1 MIKLKLLAF
10 VLFLLGPC
18 AFMTRRGWRFGRAL
32 SASICAQSL
41 LLLFLGY
48 FLPFSVLA
56 GILAVGSAA
65 AWIAAAIQTRDWK
78 KACVSLVLPCLAAL
92 VCLIGLYDA
101 CAARQFL
108 SYDEYSHWGMMV
120 KAIHAFDALPRMG
133 EGAAYI
139 QYTYPPSGAMMPA
152 LACTLLGY
160 RDGIAYL
167 GYAVLIAG
175 LLLGLAAKAGKGAPA
190 ALAAMALYLS
200 LAAIFPLGML
210 RLFIEPVAALLMAL
224 LMMGAWNEKETC
236 VWEDALYALMLAMCK
251 STGLVFLAVA
261 LFVRLFAKRNRAELM
276 RSGCLLAAG
285 LLGTASY
292 GIYCRVHGI
301 AAVISPSYLAENLRA
316 LREGML
322 NAAYAGLPGRFLD
335 FFLFDPLPQSG
346 VYSSYGFATSAV
358 VMAVLLAL
366 CAAHVHLA
374 ENRKQALRLW
384 AGVWI
389 ANIAYILMIVASYF
403 VGFSPAEVQR
413 LAEADRYTMLVA
425 LWTGLLVTAL
435 LAHEAGKRPVGRKA
449 ALLCALAALW
459 LPLSHP
465 EMTVSTFVTKAYIND
480 TQWAREPVS
489 ADANRIASQLG
500 GQSDARILCMGEYP
514 YIETHFLLCGR
525 ADIGRADEMWGSA
538 PWSGDCQQVQKALE
552 TGAYTH
558 VYVGGLMQE
567 DANLAIDGRYDA
579 LTEDQSGL
587 KAYTLYRVKR
597 GEGVALV
604 DMETM
609 NGQEP

>member
-18 AFMTRRGWRFGRAL
+18 AFLTRRGWRFGRAL
-32 SASICAQSL
+32 SASVCAQSL
-41 LLLFLGY
+41 ALVFLGY
-48 FLPFSVLA
+48 FLPFSVSA
-56 GILAVGSAA
+56 GILAAVSAA
-65 AWIAAAIQTRDWK
+65 AWIAAAVQTRDWK

-190 ALAAMALYLS
+190 IVPLYLCMT
-200 LAAIFPLGML
+200 AIFPLSIL

-224 LMMGAWNEKETC
+224 LMMGAWNEQETC
-236 VWEDALYALMLAMCK
+236 TWEDALYALMLAMCK
-251 STGLVFLAVA
+251 STGLVFLAAA
-261 LFVRLFAKRNRAELM
+261 LFVRLFAQRSRAQLKK
-276 RSGCLLAAG
+276 SGCLLAAG
-285 LLGTASY
+285 LIGTASY
-292 GIYCRVHGI
+292 AIYCRVHGI

-316 LREGML
+316 LREGTL
-322 NAAYAGLPGRFLD
+322 DAAYAGLPGRFLD

-366 CAAHVHLA
+366 CAVHVCLA

-384 AGVWI
+384 TDVWI

-403 VGFSPAEVQR
+403 IGFSPAEVQR

-435 LAHEAGKRPVGRKA
+435 LAHEAGRRPAGRKA
-449 ALLCALAALW
+449 ALLCAAAALW

-465 EMTVSTFVTKAYIND
+465 EMTVSTFVTKAYIDD
-480 TQWAREPVS
+480 TQWARDPVS
-489 ADANRIASQLG
+489 ADAQQIASRLG
-500 GQSDARILCMGEYP
+500 GQTDARILCMGEYP

-538 PWSGDCQQVQKALE
+538 PWSGDCQQVEKALE
-552 TGAYTH
+552 TGAYSH

-567 DANLAIDGRYDA
+567 DANLAIDGRYA
-579 LTEDQSGL
+579 CLTKDQSGL
-587 KAYTLYRVKR
+587 KAHTLYRVER
-597 GEGVALV
+597 GEDIALV

>member
-18 AFMTRRGWRFGRAL
+18 AFLTRRGWRFGRAL
-32 SASICAQSL
+32 SASVCAQSL
-41 LLLFLGY
+41 LLMFLGY
-48 FLPFSVLA
+48 FLPFSVSA
-56 GILAVGSAA
+56 GILAAVSAA
-65 AWIAAAIQTRDWK
+65 AWIAAAVQTRDWK

-190 ALAAMALYLS
+190 IVPLYLCMT
-200 LAAIFPLGML
+200 AIFPLSIL

-224 LMMGAWNEKETC
+224 LMMGAWNEQETC
-236 VWEDALYALMLAMCK
+236 TWEDALYALMLAMCK
-251 STGLVFLAVA
+251 STGLVFLAAA
-261 LFVRLFAKRNRAELM
+261 LFVRLFAQRSRTQLKK
-276 RSGCLLAAG
+276 SGCLLAAG
-285 LLGTASY
+285 LIGTASY
-292 GIYCRVHGI
+292 AIYCRVHGI

-316 LREGML
+316 LREGTL
-322 NAAYAGLPGRFLD
+322 DAAYAGLPGRFLD

-366 CAAHVHLA
+366 CAVHVCLA
-374 ENRKQALRLW
+374 ENRKQALR
-384 AGVWI
+384 
-389 ANIAYILMIVASYF
+389 
-403 VGFSPAEVQR
+403 
-413 LAEADRYTMLVA
+413 

-435 LAHEAGKRPVGRKA
+435 LAHEAGRRPAGRKA
-449 ALLCALAALW
+449 ALLCAAAALW

-465 EMTVSTFVTKAYIND
+465 EMTVSTFVTKAYIDD

-489 ADANRIASQLG
+489 ADAQRIASRLG
-500 GQSDARILCMGEYP
+500 GQTDARILCMGEYP

-538 PWSGDCQQVQKALE
+538 PWSGDCQQVEKALE
-552 TGAYTH
+552 TGAYSH

-567 DANLAIDGRYDA
+567 DANLAIDGRYA
-579 LTEDQSGL
+579 CLTKDQSGL
-587 KAYTLYRVKR
+587 KAHTLYRVER
-597 GEGVALV
+597 GEDIALV